1 MLKKL
6 KTLISKTLAYF
17 KESYLELKKV
27 KWPTLNLAFE
37 YTLIVFLI
45 SFIVGIY
52 LGILDFIFST
62 FFKKLVEIL
71 K

>member
-27 KWPTLNLAFE
+27 KWPTLNLALE